1 MSGFQV
7 MLSESQTKELQ
18 RYIFE
23 LTNEAV
29 HQAIHTASAD
39 KEFLNQKEMSN
50 WIGVSV
56 NTLRSYVREGM
67 PMIVIG
73 GRNLY
78 SKKEVSKFLLTKQK
92 GGLDG

>member
-7 MLSESQTKELQ
+7 MLNETQTKELQ

-29 HQAIHTASAD
+29 QQAIHNAGTD
-39 KEFLNQKEMSN
+39 KEFLNQKEMSS
-50 WIGVSV
+50 WVGVSS
-56 NTLRSYVREGM
+56 NTLRSYVDEGM

-78 SKKEVSKFLLTKQK
+78 SKKEVSKFLLSRQK
-92 GGLDG
+92 